1 MGPAEHE
8 EGGSLWV
15 QRQRDAPGRGVAMPF
30 RHIQAWRPAVAACH
44 ASKRAGRAVRR
55 GTTYR
60 PRSVSSLLMRLRAMS
75 VCVCLFLY
83 VCSGCVGGFVE
94 SVVCRWRKSWRGCL
108 RTGPAL
114 ALDPKESKCGGVSA
128 EGVPATPNVPVT
140 ASRWAAVAATSSEVV
155 GKEEG
160 AGSMGLSRPADCIYH
175 ASKRRTGR
183 DKPRQSPQNY
193 SPTLPVTFP
202 QTQQRRPGG
211 DRWNHAER
219 TIARLTFTPTSASPI
234 RCQVLLCS
242 SAFLPSRRSLIVDP
256 ACTTHAAISCE
267 TLDVHIA
274 CSAFV
279 PASLSYIHSPA
290 CAGATA
296 ELQVGHDWLSAFSTL
311 LGRTATTSL
320 GRHLPSSIFHL
331 PFLSPHVA
339 R

>member
-44 ASKRAGRAVRR
+44 ASQRAGRAVRR

-94 SVVCRWRKSWRGCL
+94 SVLCRWRKSWRGCL

-140 ASRWAAVAATSSEVV
+140 ASRWAAVAATSSEVD

-175 ASKRRTGR
+175 ASKRRNR
-183 DKPRQSPQNY
+183 ARQAPSEPAKLFTDVTSYISSDSAAPAGWRQMESHRTHDCKADIHTHVCITN
-193 SPTLPVTFP
+193 TLPSAAMLVGLPAFKAKSNC
-202 QTQQRRPGG
+202 GS
-211 DRWNHAER
+211 
-219 TIARLTFTPTSASPI
+219 RLH
-234 RCQVLLCS
+234 
-242 SAFLPSRRSLIVDP
+242 D
-256 ACTTHAAISCE
+256 
-267 TLDVHIA
+267 A
-274 CSAFV
+274 CSNQ
-279 PASLSYIHSPA
+279 L
-290 CAGATA
+290 
-296 ELQVGHDWLSAFSTL
+296 
-311 LGRTATTSL
+311 
-320 GRHLPSSIFHL
+320 
-331 PFLSPHVA
+331 
-339 R
+339 